1 MAATGTRVTVG
12 NTPTALNVADSDT
25 SFVVLRCRTAA
36 TSVDVGGSTVTT
48 GAGFELSTAE
58 ELRLQ
63 LQAGEVLFAVHAVGG
78 ARVDVLR
85 TSIG

>member
-1 MAATGTRVTVG
+1 MTVG
-12 NTPTALNVADSDT
+12 NTPTALNAADSDA
-25 SFVVLRCRTAA
+25 SFIVVRCRTAA

-58 ELRLQ
+58 ELRLT
-63 LQAGEVLFAVHAVGG
+63 LQQGEVIFAVHAVGG
-78 ARVDVLR
+78 ARLDVLR